1 MTEQTN
7 NEIIIILPGN
17 PLNKLWKRATLIKIV
32 TFGSNNST
40 CFDDLYDKRRY
51 FEYFKEISRN

>member
-1 MTEQTN
+1 MTEQTS

-17 PLNKLWKRATLIKIV
+17 SLNKLWIKVTIIKIV
-32 TFGSNNST
+32 KFGSNNST